1 MAAAA
6 APDAQQLFLNAQA
19 AAQLAVLPTFSNVF
33 KDDNFTATQWL
44 QKVLNHKNGA
54 GWTDE
59 QTITHVR
66 NAFRGDL
73 IDWYDSLAALGIDS
87 KVWDN
92 VKNSF
97 ETDFR
102 AAPSVTSVVHK
113 IPDIKQQENETVIQY
128 FSKALKTMEEFKAKI
143 RQMELVIPDF
153 LLPVGQVEAF
163 QALPQNTKDALNI
176 HMRTHVAAQTLNQVS
191 VLLITAG
198 LKPSL
203 RMEILKRENL
213 NLAQIKDLAL
223 KYENLQQE
231 KQTKSGNSSTINAT
245 DYTNEEEEEEDINA
259 VRFQNS
265 FRGNSN
271 RGRNYN
277 NRGNRG
283 GANYFNPNAN
293 RGGQQT
299 SQYRGNP
306 ARGGNPNRGNR
317 GGSSSTQQYSQS
329 QNNMTN
335 QQGQKPTCKYCKKPG
350 HTIEDCWTLQA
361 KNKARGV
368 NQVDQPQNEDEMF
381 EDGTEQVAQVSS
393 IFNSKN

>member
-113 IPDIKQQENETVIQY
+113 IPDIKQPEGETVIQY
-128 FSKALKTMEEFKAKI
+128 F
-143 RQMELVIPDF
+143 
-153 LLPVGQVEAF
+153 
-163 QALPQNTKDALNI
+163 
-176 HMRTHVAAQTLNQVS
+176 
-191 VLLITAG
+191 
-198 LKPSL
+198 
-203 RMEILKRENL
+203 
-213 NLAQIKDLAL
+213 
-223 KYENLQQE
+223 
-231 KQTKSGNSSTINAT
+231 
-245 DYTNEEEEEEDINA
+245 
-259 VRFQNS
+259 
-265 FRGNSN
+265 
-271 RGRNYN
+271 
-277 NRGNRG
+277 
-283 GANYFNPNAN
+283 
-293 RGGQQT
+293 
-299 SQYRGNP
+299 
-306 ARGGNPNRGNR
+306 
-317 GGSSSTQQYSQS
+317 
-329 QNNMTN
+329 
-335 QQGQKPTCKYCKKPG
+335 
-350 HTIEDCWTLQA
+350 
-361 KNKARGV
+361 
-368 NQVDQPQNEDEMF
+368 
-381 EDGTEQVAQVSS
+381 
-393 IFNSKN
+393 

>member
-1 MAAAA
+1 MAAA

-19 AAQLAVLPTFSNVF
+19 AAQLAVLPTFSNVL

-44 QKVLNHKNGA
+44 QKVLNHKTGA

-92 VKNSF
+92 VKTSF

-113 IPDIKQQENETVIQY
+113 IPEIKQLEGESVIQY

-143 RQMELVIPDF
+143 RQMELVVPPF
-153 LLPVGQVEAF
+153 LLPVAELEQF
-163 QALPQNTKDALNI
+163 NALPQATKDALNI
-176 HMRTHVAAQTLNQVS
+176 HMRTHVAAATMNLVS
-191 VLLITAG
+191 NLLITAG

-213 NLAQIKDLAL
+213 TLPQIKDLAL
-223 KYENLQQE
+223 KYENLQAE
-231 KQTKSGNSSTINAT
+231 KPGKNGNTSTINAT
-245 DYTNEEEEEEDINA
+245 DYTNEDDEEEDVNA

-265 FRGNSN
+265 FRGNN
-271 RGRNYN
+271 NKGRNYN

-283 GANYFNPNAN
+283 GANYFNPSAN

-299 SQYRGNP
+299 FFENLGD
-306 ARGGNPNRGNR
+306 AFKLKLLL
-317 GGSSSTQQYSQS
+317 
-329 QNNMTN
+329 QNLTN
-335 QQGQKPTCKYCKKPG
+335 
-350 HTIEDCWTLQA
+350 
-361 KNKARGV
+361 NKLKQDLDWRRWLV
-368 NQVDQPQNEDEMF
+368 LTTV
-381 EDGTEQVAQVSS
+381 
-393 IFNSKN
+393 